1 MAKTYTVP
9 ITQNI
14 QSTFGTL
21 VNADS
26 FTAANGGTAPTNTK
40 LLCTAGAD
48 GSVLKSLTLSSDDS
62 SARVV
67 QFWISTDAGTT
78 KYLIGSISVAAN
90 SGTNG
95 STANVDF
102 LGSQIL
108 LGMCTDAS
116 GKYVIPLAANARVY
130 YCVTTAAVTAG
141 RTVYISATL
150 EDF

>member
-1 MAKTYTVP
+1 MAKTYTIPV
-9 ITQNI
+9 TQNI
-14 QSTFGTL
+14 QSAFGTL
-21 VNADS
+21 LNADS
-26 FTAANGGTAPTNTK
+26 FSSANGGTSPTNTK

-48 GSVLKSLTLSSDDS
+48 GSILKSLVISSDDS
-62 SARVV
+62 SSRTI
-67 QFWISTDAGTT
+67 QFWISVDAGTT
-78 KYLIGSISVAAN
+78 KYLLGSITVAAS

-95 STANVDF
+95 TNANVDF

-130 YCVTTAAVTAG
+130 YCVTTAAVTSG